1 MKSKLLPDLARR
13 SAAWMPD
20 WMLAGMYRLGPL
32 SRWLRRALNR
42 SLPDGLQTVQI
53 ASGTLQGRKMKLDLQ
68 REKDYWLGSYELDLV
83 RELKQ
88 QLGDK
93 QVAYDV
99 GANIGYIS
107 LVMAELLD
115 EGGKVFSFEA
125 LPANL
130 ERLKENVAF
139 GQREGQIEVVPK
151 AVAEESGLAR
161 FKVHA
166 SGGMGKLASAQ
177 GRKEHYEREIQVEAL
192 SLDAAV
198 YELGLPAPQLL
209 KIDIEGGEGAA
220 LQGAE
225 RLLAEQRPTLLIE
238 LHGQAA
244 AQEVFKVLARHNY
257 QVRDLT
263 SGKRLAKDAQDLDW
277 KSYIVAEAK
286 A

>member
-53 ASGTLQGRKMKLDLQ
+53 ASGPLQGRKMKLDLQ

-83 RELKQ
+83 REFKQ

-125 LPANL
+125 QPTNL
-130 ERLKENVAF
+130 ERLRENVAVN
-139 GQREGQIEVVPK
+139 QREGQIEVVPK
-151 AVAEESGLAR
+151 AVAEENGLAR

-177 GRKEHYEREIQVEAL
+177 GREEHYEAEIEVEVL
-192 SLDAAV
+192 GLDAAV
-198 YELGLPAPQLL
+198 NELGLPAPQLI

-220 LQGAE
+220 LRGAE

-244 AQEVFKVLARHNY
+244 VQEVFKVLARHNY
-257 QVRDLT
+257 HARDLA